1 MDLMLGL
8 KQSDNV
14 GYVPRKKSMKPHPT
28 APVKKGPYRLQSLEE
43 RTMQGLGRL
52 ESGSSLIPQS
62 GQSIDLPPLTGNLY
76 RTLQQEVDLGGQALQ
91 RGSADMA
98 VTLFQSA
105 LQKLTVDQ
113 PFYDHLVHNLLL
125 SYKLLVENLLKQG
138 DVSTALDFLHAAL
151 RLEIRGDMAEDS
163 AFLRRFAG
171 EFQSLGIV
179 FFQHNLHE
187 ASLWCC
193 RKAISV
199 YPSPGSHVNLTNSLV
214 ATGQRAILSDFTTE
228 ITAEQLGRHLF
239 IACVPKSASTFL
251 KNLLVNV
258 TGYRDLFTVYA
269 AGQSEHEVYL
279 PTLREFA
286 HLDTVTQQHCRASD
300 ANVHLM
306 QGFGIRPVVLVRNIF
321 DSVMSLLDFYNEGA
335 FQTSYAR
342 ADWPALDEETKI
354 DLLIENVIPWY
365 FQFVASWDL
374 VEKQKRLELH
384 WLSYED
390 LVADKPSSVLKVLEF
405 YGLGASRRGI
415 EERIGEIESEAR
427 KIRFNKGV
435 TGRGRSG
442 LNDRQK
448 EQVRRLTRFYP
459 STDFGRIG
467 L

>member
-1 MDLMLGL
+1 
-8 KQSDNV
+8 
-14 GYVPRKKSMKPHPT
+14 
-28 APVKKGPYRLQSLEE
+28 
-43 RTMQGLGRL
+43 MQGLDRI
-52 ESGSSLIPQS
+52 ESGSSLIPPS
-62 GQSIDLPPLTGNLY
+62 GNSIDLPPLTENLY
-76 RTLQQEVDLGGQALQ
+76 STLQQEVDLGGQALQ
-91 RGSADMA
+91 RGNADMA
-98 VTLFQSA
+98 VTLYQSA

-125 SYKLLVENLLKQG
+125 SYKLLIEKQLKQG
-138 DVSTALDFLHAAL
+138 DVSTALDFLRAAL
-151 RLEIRGDMAEDS
+151 RLEIRGDMAEDCM
-163 AFLRRFAG
+163 FLRRFAG

-179 FFQHNLHE
+179 FFQHNLNE

-269 AGQSEHEVYL
+269 AGQSEHEIYL

-306 QGFGIRPVVLVRNIF
+306 QAFAIRPVVLVRNIF
-321 DSVMSLLDFYNEGA
+321 DSVMSLLDFYNKGA

-435 TGRGRSG
+435 TGRGGKG

>member
-1 MDLMLGL
+1 MQPLGL
-8 KQSDNV
+8 
-14 GYVPRKKSMKPHPT
+14 
-28 APVKKGPYRLQSLEE
+28 LQSTSDFI
-43 RTMQGLGRL
+43 RQSAVTCD
-52 ESGSSLIPQS
+52 IPDTS
-62 GQSIDLPPLTGNLY
+62 RNLY
-76 RTLQQEVDLGGQALQ
+76 GILQQEVDLGVQALK
-91 RGSADMA
+91 GESADVA

-125 SYKLLVENLLKQG
+125 SYNLLIEKLLKSG
-138 DVSTALDFLHAAL
+138 DTSTALDFLRAAL
-151 RLEIRGDMAEDS
+151 RLEIRGDMAENS
-163 AFLRRFAG
+163 SFLRSFAG
-171 EFQSLGIV
+171 QFQNLGLI
-179 FFQHNLHE
+179 FFQN
-187 ASLWCC
+187 SLNEESLLCC

-199 YPSPGSHVNLTNSLV
+199 NPSPGSYVNLTNSLA
-214 ATGQRAILSDFTTE
+214 ATGQRAKLSDFTTE
-228 ITAEQLGRHLF
+228 ITPEQLGQHIF

-251 KNLLVNV
+251 KNLLVNL

-269 AGQSEHEVYL
+269 AGQSEHEIYL
-279 PTLREFA
+279 PALRESA
-286 HLDTVTQQHCRASD
+286 HINTVTQQHCRASD

-306 QGFGIRPVVLVRNIF
+306 QAFSIRPLVLVRNIF
-321 DSVMSLLDFYNEGA
+321 DSVMSLLDFYNKGA
-335 FQTSYAR
+335 FQTSYFR
-342 ADWPALDEETKI
+342 ADWQALDEETKV

-365 FQFVASWDL
+365 FQFVASWYL
-374 VEKQKRLELH
+374 AEKQKRLEVY

-415 EERIGEIESEAR
+415 EQRIGEIESQER

-442 LNDRQK
+442 LNNRQK
-448 EQVRRLTRFYP
+448 EQIHRLQRFYP